1 MATESLIIELDAKT
15 AKLDA
20 GLKKTE
26 DRLAI
31 LEDKTKKTDKGFKDF
46 GKRAQSVGVGL
57 AKVGA
62 VVLAVN
68 AALTAMVLGAANGRK
83 ELENFARQAKTS
95 TADFQAL
102 SFATSQYGINA
113 EKIADISKDISD
125 KVGEFAAAGT
135 GTFQD
140 YADVMKLT
148 KDEARTLAIEFQ
160 SLSSEEVIGK
170 MVSEM
175 EAAGTSGSQMIFVLE
190 SMGSDLSKLL
200 PLYKGNSKELLTLK
214 KRFDDVNKSLQITDV
229 QADKLKEVST
239 AYSLMTSQL
248 GNAATAISAT
258 LAPVMDNFF
267 NDVISV
273 VPHATQTIIDFANSF
288 LDAKHIFKE
297 SDLTTQLEASQIRL
311 LELTAKKALMEKN
324 SNTNLR
330 DSGASR
336 VVQIQQLKDSIEFER
351 KRTADLNEQLK
362 VVKALEDAKKLDDA
376 KSIGGGSIDGLGGL
390 AQTGGVGTGDEI
402 KEIADRFKTEE
413 ELLTEKLERELVL
426 IGEHNINKAQL
437 EADFIASMADATG
450 VDEEELLTE
459 KYELELEKI
468 AEHNQLKLDLQERYI
483 EDLSDI
489 EESADKTDQDFKDDS
504 FKKKEKK
511 EKKSN
516 QIIEDS
522 KSKNVGNM
530 LSIADSLV
538 GGNEKIGKA
547 IFLAQKALG
556 ISDVFIQTERAA
568 ARALA
573 ELGPVA
579 GPPAAAAIKTSG
591 YISMGAIAASA
602 LGSVSSSGSSSVSSN
617 NNNNTGNSNAVQR
630 ETFDAESTGLD
641 ITEQGLSTQTIR
653 FAVDSGDDLID
664 AISNALNKANSEGR

>member
-148 KDEARTLAIEFQ
+148 KEQARTLAIEFQ

-190 SMGSDLSKLL
+190 SMGNDLSRLL
-200 PLYKGNSKELLTLK
+200 PLYQGNSKELLTLK

-258 LAPVMDNFF
+258 LAPVMDDFF
-267 NDVISV
+267 NDVIGV

-297 SDLTTQLEASQIRL
+297 ADLTSQIEASQIRI

-351 KRTADLNEQLK
+351 ERTGKLNDQLI
-362 VVKALEDAKKLDDA
+362 VVKALADAKKLADA

-390 AQTGGVGTGDEI
+390 AQTGAVGTGDEI

-437 EADFIASMADATG
+437 EADFIASMAEATG
-450 VDEEELLTE
+450 VDEEQLLTE
-459 KYELELEKI
+459 QYELELEKI

-489 EESADKTDQDFKDDS
+489 EEAADKTDQDFKDDS

-602 LGSVSSSGSSSVSSN
+602 LGSVSSSGSSGVSSN

>member
-175 EAAGTSGSQMIFVLE
+175 EAAGTSGAQMTFVLE

-214 KRFDDVNKSLQITDV
+214 KRFTDVNDSLQITGI
-229 QADKLKEVST
+229 QAEKLKAVSVT
-239 AYSLMTSQL
+239 YGLLTSQL
-248 GNAATAISAT
+248 GNAATAVSAT
-258 LAPVMDNFF
+258 IAPVMDDFF
-267 NDVISV
+267 NDIIEV
-273 VPHATQTIIDFANSF
+273 VPDATQSIIDFINSF
-288 LDAKHIFKE
+288 LDAENITSVGAVNKQIKITKDE
-297 SDLTTQLEASQIRL
+297 MQATTELMENQKGRMAKASQFQLNADARRLADLEAQLVVLKEQEVSLENANRL
-311 LELTAKKALMEKN
+311 KGGE
-324 SNTNLR
+324 
-330 DSGASR
+330 
-336 VVQIQQLKDSIEFER
+336 
-351 KRTADLNEQLK
+351 
-362 VVKALEDAKKLDDA
+362 
-376 KSIGGGSIDGLGGL
+376 IGGEGGGEVVPL
-390 AQTGGVGTGDEI
+390 VGVGTGDEI
-402 KEIADRFKTEE
+402 QAIADRFKTEE
-413 ELLTEKLERELVL
+413 QLLFEKKERELIIIGDNNELKLQLEDQYLMDVVL
-426 IGEHNINKAQL
+426 LEQKAEDEKSKITADASDKAAKAQSLAAKSKMAL
-437 EADFIASMADATG
+437 EGSIANNAIQ
-450 VDEEELLTE
+450 LT
-459 KYELELEKI
+459 KMVLG
-468 AEHNQLKLDLQERYI
+468 
-483 EDLSDI
+483 
-489 EESADKTDQDFKDDS
+489 
-504 FKKKEKK
+504 
-511 EKKSN
+511 
-516 QIIEDS
+516 DS
-522 KSKNVGNM
+522 K
-530 LSIADSLV
+530 
-538 GGNEKIGKA
+538 
-547 IFLAQKALG
+547 
-556 ISDVFIQTERAA
+556 AA
-568 ARALA
+568 ALAGIVIQKGMALSA
-573 ELGPVA
+573 NAVSTAA
-579 GPPAAAAIKTSG
+579 GATAAFAAQQVVGDPTSFARGTAAAAHITTLGSINAG
-591 YISMGAIAASA
+591 LIVATGLGQAAA
-602 LGSVSSSGSSSVSSN
+602 LGGGGGGGSLSSGGGGGNNSSSSRDANFEAETTGLQVTDATDQGSSV
-617 NNNNTGNSNAVQR
+617 
-630 ETFDAESTGLD
+630 
-641 ITEQGLSTQTIR
+641 QTIR
-653 FAVDSGDDLID
+653 FAVDSGDELID
-664 AISNALNKANSEGR
+664 AISSALNKANNEGR